1 MTAPARKPFRLTPAM
16 PTQNYQT
23 FAVRSPINTHY
34 RRATCAEIAC
44 ADYLNGWY
52 LKIDGTPPELLHV
65 ATHSGRSYRIGEV
78 MLEPTE
84 DRPTTEIF
92 KALIFEAGQPCFREE
107 THVTSLERPEFFY
120 IGRGDFRSF
129 STRRALQ
136 VGQPDEFVDRFATH
150 LDKLKT
156 KLERG

>member
-1 MTAPARKPFRLTPAM
+1 MTTPARKPFRLTPAM

-34 RRATCAEIAC
+34 RRATCAEIDC
-44 ADYLNGWY
+44 PDYLNGWY
-52 LKIDGTPPELLHV
+52 LKIDGTPQELIHI
-65 ATHSGRSYRIGEV
+65 ATHSGRRYRVGEV
-78 MLEPTE
+78 LLEGQTE
-84 DRPTTEIF
+84 AFR
-92 KALIFEAGQPCFREE
+92 ALIFEAGQPCFREE

-129 STRRALQ
+129 STRRAQQ
-136 VGQPDEFVDRFATH
+136 VGKPDEFVDRFATH